1 MNKKKRRKM
10 EAVGIYV
17 MGGKKYQ
24 KFWDKNS
31 GDVFY
36 EEVHDNTDA
45 WECLRADD
53 PADLD
58 PDRGT
63 LCGHITVD
71 NKSYHVYVSPSG
83 KKFLVPA
90 NPENVK
96 AQWEA
101 AKLSIEQALGMMN
114 VDGELTD
121 KDVEKLKRIIEKLQG
136 LTKEQC
142 LNC

>member
-1 MNKKKRRKM
+1 M
-10 EAVGIYV
+10 EAVGVFV

-45 WECLRADD
+45 WECLRAGD

-58 PDRGT
+58 PEEGT
-63 LCGHITVD
+63 LCGHTTIGD
-71 NKSYHVYVSPSG
+71 KVYNVYASPSG
-83 KKFLVPA
+83 KKFLVPV
-90 NPENVK
+90 NPESER
-96 AQWEA
+96 AQQEA
-101 AKLSIEQALGMMN
+101 ARLSMDQALSMMN
-114 VDGELTD
+114 VDGELTA
-121 KDVEKLKRIIEKLQG
+121 KEIEKLRRIIDKLQG

-142 LNC
+142 LNY